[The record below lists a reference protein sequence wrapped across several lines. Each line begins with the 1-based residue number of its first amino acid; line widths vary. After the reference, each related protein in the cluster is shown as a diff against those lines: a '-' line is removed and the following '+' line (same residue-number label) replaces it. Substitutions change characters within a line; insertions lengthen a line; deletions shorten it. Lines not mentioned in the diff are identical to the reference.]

1 MANIE
6 KVTIELVG
14 GARLTIRQDGDTVE
28 ITADTDATYEVI
40 PLRPNRGQAGTVME
54 LRFASY
60 KTRRRRG
67 ILSPAEA
74 D

>member
-1 MANIE
+1 MANINS
-6 KVTIELVG
+6 VAIELVG

-40 PLRPNRGQAGTVME
+40 PLRPNRRRAGTVLEM
-54 LRFASY
+54 RFASF

-67 ILSPAEA
+67 IFSLRE
-74 D
+74 